1 MKKILVATSLFA
13 IALIA
18 TLAFFSTPSKTEC
31 KIALFSEYL

>member
-18 TLAFFSTPSKTEC
+18 TLAFFSNQAKLNN